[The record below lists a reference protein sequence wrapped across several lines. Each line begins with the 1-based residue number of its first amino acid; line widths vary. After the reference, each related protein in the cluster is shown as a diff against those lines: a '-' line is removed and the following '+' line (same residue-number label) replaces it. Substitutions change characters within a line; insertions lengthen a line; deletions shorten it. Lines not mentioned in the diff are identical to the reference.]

1 MDGSCSCDA
10 FGDACTAC
18 VQQQQQQ
25 TDDSGAFALLMLD
38 AIPADYQFLD
48 FVTVPAS
55 VAEEDAVAA
64 CIDEC
69 LQANA
74 GGGGCVGAT
83 FDDSGSSGWR
93 CILVSSYSG
102 GEEAAS
108 PGSRFFVTTRC
119 TACSDG
125 FALLNST
132 CARASIGLK
141 SLGVGLSYWYSLM
154 FGVKCVCVCVCVCL
168 VGCCCCCAIAL
179 PASHPCHPPNSPSPP
194 SSCRGD
200 GATRV
205 PRGPREGADSHQRR
219 CRHCHHD
226 AHRHL
231 RRTRLSGPFT
241 LREGEREAGKWE
253 RAVTE

>member
-18 VQQQQQQ
+18 VQQQQQQQ

-132 CARASIGLK
+132 CARASTERGRGGGEG
-141 SLGVGLSYWYSLM
+141 GVWLLAQSQIWGEEKRVS
-154 FGVKCVCVCVCVCL
+154 VCACRCVCL
-168 VGCCCCCAIAL
+168 VGWLLLLLRYCSSRTSPHGIR
-179 PASHPCHPPNSPSPP
+179 PTRPSPLLL
-194 SSCRGD
+194 
-200 GATRV
+200 
-205 PRGPREGADSHQRR
+205 QR
-219 CRHCHHD
+219 
-226 AHRHL
+226 
-231 RRTRLSGPFT
+231 
-241 LREGEREAGKWE
+241 
-253 RAVTE
+253 

>member
-18 VQQQQQQ
+18 VQQQQ

-119 TACSDG
+119 TSCSDG

-132 CARASIGLK
+132 CARASTERERRGGEVRVMFGCWRSLK
-141 SLGVGLSYWYSLM
+141 
-154 FGVKCVCVCVCVCL
+154 FGVKRSVCRCVRVGVCVWSAAAAAVL
-168 VGCCCCCAIAL
+168 LLFLHLTHAIR
-179 PASHPCHPPNSPSPP
+179 PTRFSPP
-194 SSCRGD
+194 SLLL
-200 GATRV
+200 
-205 PRGPREGADSHQRR
+205 QR
-219 CRHCHHD
+219 
-226 AHRHL
+226 
-231 RRTRLSGPFT
+231 
-241 LREGEREAGKWE
+241 
-253 RAVTE
+253 

>member
-132 CARASIGLK
+132 CARAS
-141 SLGVGLSYWYSLM
+141 
-154 FGVKCVCVCVCVCL
+154 
-168 VGCCCCCAIAL
+168 
-179 PASHPCHPPNSPSPP
+179 
-194 SSCRGD
+194 
-200 GATRV
+200 T
-205 PRGPREGADSHQRR
+205 
-219 CRHCHHD
+219 
-226 AHRHL
+226 
-231 RRTRLSGPFT
+231 
-241 LREGEREAGKWE
+241 ERERRGGE
-253 RAVTE
+253 

>member
-18 VQQQQQQ
+18 VQQQQQ

-179 PASHPCHPPNSPSPP
+179 PASHPCHPPNSLLSPLP
-194 SSCRGD
+194 PLAEVTAPPEFPEDRVKVLIPINAAVGTVITTLTATSDAPGSQVRSLQGRG
-200 GATRV
+200 
-205 PRGPREGADSHQRR
+205 
-219 CRHCHHD
+219 
-226 AHRHL
+226 
-231 RRTRLSGPFT
+231 
-241 LREGEREAGKWE
+241 
-253 RAVTE
+253 